1 MTAGTPYNRHWVIML
16 ADGVILMDYG
26 DQFYQDL
33 ITGAF
38 LHAANLAGSHTIL
51 DEELNW
57 LKRAGHIADF
67 DADNIYISGLP
78 QRPVETLD

>member
-1 MTAGTPYNRHWVIML
+1 
-16 ADGVILMDYG
+16 
-26 DQFYQDL
+26 
-33 ITGAF
+33 
-38 LHAANLAGSHTIL
+38 L

-57 LKRAGHIADF
+57 LKRTGHIADF